1 MARAVTSWPLSG
13 GSLKVLELLWLLLPV
28 AAASGWWAGRRS
40 ANRRGDQRGASNRPP
55 SDYFRGLN
63 YLLNEQPDKA
73 IEVFLRLV
81 EVDSE
86 TIETHLA
93 LGSLFRRRGEV
104 DRAIRIHQN
113 LIARPNLASE
123 HRSFA
128 LLELARDYMR
138 AGVLD
143 RAEGLFSELVRN
155 RVHVAEASRQL
166 LTIYEREREWKAAI
180 QTAERLQ
187 KVTGES
193 HSELMAHYWCELAD
207 QERREGDDKAARKLA
222 QRALGVSQGSVRAS
236 ILEGDIAMNAQQY
249 RQAVRA
255 YRRVES
261 QDPAFLPEVI
271 ERLLTALQEV
281 EHASALEAYIE
292 RLRGRYNSVSVML
305 AATALIRE
313 REGEGAARDFFR
325 EQLLKRPSLR
335 GLREWVAME
344 LEHASERSR
353 PGTEVV
359 LNMLDRLLESK
370 PVYQCNHC
378 GYQGKQLQWQCP
390 SCRSWNT
397 VKPIIGIEGE

>member
-1 MARAVTSWPLSG
+1 MS
-13 GSLKVLELLWLLLPV
+13 VLDLLWLLLPV

-40 ANRRGDQRGASNRPP
+40 ARRSGPDRAGMARPP

-93 LGSLFRRRGEV
+93 LGNLFRRRGEV

-123 HRSFA
+123 HRSYA

-155 RVHVAEASRQL
+155 RNHVAEASRQL

-187 KVTGES
+187 RVTGENQS
-193 HSELMAHYWCELAD
+193 DLIAHYWCELAD
-207 QERREGDDKAARKLA
+207 AERRAGNDKAARKLA
-222 QRALGVSQGSVRAS
+222 RRALGADQDSVRAS
-236 ILEGDIAMNAQQY
+236 ILEGEIAMDAKEY

-271 ERLLTALQEV
+271 ERLLTALAEV
-281 EHASALEAYIE
+281 EHAAALEAYID
-292 RLRGRYNSVSVML
+292 RLRGRYNSITVIQT
-305 AATALIRE
+305 ATQLIRQ
-313 REGEGAARDFFR
+313 REGEHAARDFFR

-335 GLREWVAME
+335 GLREWVALE

-353 PGTEVV
+353 PGTEIV
-359 LNMLDRLLESK
+359 LDMLDRLLESK

-378 GYQGKQLQWQCP
+378 GYQGKHLHWQCP

>member
-1 MARAVTSWPLSG
+1 M
-13 GSLKVLELLWLLLPV
+13 LELLWLLLPV
-28 AAASGWWAGRRS
+28 AAASGWWVA
-40 ANRRGDQRGASNRPP
+40 RRGGGGAHARSRGPLRPP
-55 SDYFRGLN
+55 DEYFRGLN
-63 YLLNEQPDKA
+63 FLLNEQQDEA

-93 LGSLFRRRGEV
+93 LGNLFRRRGEV

-113 LIARPNLASE
+113 LIARPNLSRENRAY
-123 HRSFA
+123 A

-155 RVHVAEASRQL
+155 QSHVVEASRRL
-166 LTIYEREREWKAAI
+166 LTIYEREREWNAAI
-180 QTAERLQ
+180 ETARALQ
-187 KVTGES
+187 KASGEP
-193 HSELMAHYWCELAD
+193 MGTVIAHYWCELAD
-207 QERREGDDKAARKLA
+207 ADRRVGNLKGARTLAAKALA
-222 QRALGVSQGSVRAS
+222 ADPSSVRAS
-236 ILEGDIAMNAQQY
+236 IIEGELATEAGQH

-271 ERLLTALQEV
+271 ERLLDALARA
-281 EHASALEAYIE
+281 EHQSVLDAYIE
-292 RLRGRYNSVSVML
+292 RLRNRYNGFSVVQ
-305 AATALIRE
+305 AATRVIRQ
-313 REGEGAARDFFR
+313 REGEQAAREFFR
-325 EQLLKRPSLR
+325 EQMIRRPSLR

-353 PGTEVV
+353 SGSEVV
-359 LNMLDRLLESK
+359 LDMLDRLLESK
-370 PVYQCNHC
+370 PVYQCQQC
-378 GYQGKQLQWQCP
+378 GYQGKVLHWQCP
-390 SCRSWNT
+390 SCRRWNS

>member
-1 MARAVTSWPLSG
+1 M
-13 GSLKVLELLWLLLPV
+13 LELLWLLLPV

-40 ANRRGDQRGASNRPP
+40 SADRASAGAGREARPP

-63 YLLNEQPDKA
+63 YLLNEQQDEA
-73 IEVFLRLV
+73 IEVFIRLV
-81 EVDSE
+81 EVDSD

-104 DRAIRIHQN
+104 DRAIRLHQN
-113 LIARPNLASE
+113 LIARPNLSKQNRAY
-123 HRSFA
+123 A

-143 RAEGLFSELVRN
+143 RAEGLFSELVRT
-155 RVHVAEASRQL
+155 RMHVVEASRQL
-166 LTIYEREREWKAAI
+166 LTIYEREREWRAAI
-180 QTAERLQ
+180 DTAKTLQ
-187 KVTGES
+187 RASSES
-193 HSELMAHYWCELAD
+193 MGGVIAHYWCELAET
-207 QERREGDDKAARKLA
+207 ERRAGNARTARQYAAK
-222 QRALGVSQGSVRAS
+222 ALGADPQCVRAS
-236 ILEGDIAMNAQQY
+236 ILEGDLAMEARQY

-271 ERLLTALQEV
+271 ERLLDALGRA
-281 EHASALEAYIE
+281 EHPSVLSAYIDQ
-292 RLRGRYNSVSVML
+292 LRGRYNGFSVVH
-305 AATALIRE
+305 AASRLIRQ
-313 REGEGAARDFFR
+313 REGDAAARSFFR
-325 EQLLKRPSLR
+325 EQMLKRPSLR

-359 LNMLDRLLESK
+359 LDMLDRLLESK
-370 PVYQCNHC
+370 PVYQCHQC
-378 GYQGKQLQWQCP
+378 GLQGKVLHWQCP
-390 SCRSWNT
+390 SCRTWNS

>member
-1 MARAVTSWPLSG
+1 MSALD
-13 GSLKVLELLWLLLPV
+13 LLWLLLPV
-28 AAASGWWAGRRS
+28 AAASGWWAGRRG
-40 ANRRGDQRGASNRPP
+40 ARRGGSARAKAPRPP

-93 LGSLFRRRGEV
+93 LGNLFRRRGEV

-123 HRSFA
+123 LRSYA

-155 RVHVAEASRQL
+155 RSHVAEASRQL

-180 QTAERLQ
+180 ESAERLQ
-187 KVTGES
+187 RVTGEYQS
-193 HSELMAHYWCELAD
+193 DLIAHYWCELAD
-207 QERREGDDKAARKLA
+207 TERRRGDDKAALKLA
-222 QRALGVSQGSVRAS
+222 QRALGADQGSVRAS
-236 ILEGDIAMNAQQY
+236 IIEGDIAMDAQQY

-271 ERLLTALQEV
+271 ERLLTALGQV
-281 EHASALEAYIE
+281 EHASALEAYLD
-292 RLRGRYNSVSVML
+292 RLRGRYNSISVIQ
-305 AATALIRE
+305 AATNLIRE
-313 REGEGAARDFFR
+313 REGEAAARDFFR

-335 GLREWVAME
+335 GLREWVALE
-344 LEHASERSR
+344 LDHASERSR
-353 PGTEVV
+353 PGTEIV
-359 LNMLDRLLESK
+359 LDMLDRLLESK
-370 PVYQCNHC
+370 PVYQCNQC
-378 GYQGKQLQWQCP
+378 GYQGKHLQWQCP

>member
-1 MARAVTSWPLSG
+1 MSVID
-13 GSLKVLELLWLLLPV
+13 LLWLLLPV

-40 ANRRGDQRGASNRPP
+40 ARRHRTEHAASGRPP

-93 LGSLFRRRGEV
+93 LGNLFRRRGEV

-113 LIARPNLASE
+113 LIARPNLARE
-123 HRSFA
+123 HRSYA

-155 RVHVAEASRQL
+155 RNHVAEASRQL

-187 KVTGES
+187 RVTGES
-193 HSELMAHYWCELAD
+193 QSDLIAHYWCELAD
-207 QERREGDDKAARKLA
+207 AERRAGNDSAARKLA
-222 QRALGVSQGSVRAS
+222 QRALGADQGSVRAS
-236 ILEGDIAMNAQQY
+236 ILEGDIAMDAKQY
-249 RQAVRA
+249 RQAARA
-255 YRRVES
+255 YRRVEA

-271 ERLLTALQEV
+271 EPLLTSLAQV
-281 EHASALEAYIE
+281 EHASALEAYID
-292 RLRGRYNSVSVML
+292 RLRGRYNSISVIQ
-305 AATALIRE
+305 AATQLIRK
-313 REGEGAARDFFR
+313 REDEHAARDFFR

-353 PGTEVV
+353 PGTEIV
-359 LNMLDRLLESK
+359 LDMLDRLLESK

-378 GYQGKQLQWQCP
+378 GYQGKHLHWQCP

>member
-1 MARAVTSWPLSG
+1 MLD
-13 GSLKVLELLWLLLPV
+13 LLWLLLPV

-40 ANRRGDQRGASNRPP
+40 ARRGDGARIGAPKPP

-93 LGSLFRRRGEV
+93 LGNLFRRRGEV

-123 HRSFA
+123 HRSYA

-155 RVHVAEASRQL
+155 RTHVAEASRQL

-180 QTAERLQ
+180 ETAERLQ
-187 KVTGES
+187 RVTGES
-193 HSELMAHYWCELAD
+193 QSDLIAHYWCELAD
-207 QERREGDDKAARKLA
+207 AERRAGNDKAARKLA
-222 QRALGVSQGSVRAS
+222 QRALSADQGSVRAS
-236 ILEGDIAMNAQQY
+236 ILEGDIAMDAGQY

-255 YRRVES
+255 YRRVET

-271 ERLLTALQEV
+271 ERLLTALAQV
-281 EHASALEAYIE
+281 EHATALEAYID
-292 RLRGRYNSVSVML
+292 RLRGRYNSISVIQ
-305 AATALIRE
+305 AATNLIRE
-313 REGEGAARDFFR
+313 REGEAAARDFFR

-359 LNMLDRLLESK
+359 LDMLDRLLESK
-370 PVYQCNHC
+370 PVYQCNQC
-378 GYQGKQLQWQCP
+378 GYQGKHLHWQCP

>member
-1 MARAVTSWPLSG
+1 MLD
-13 GSLKVLELLWLLLPV
+13 LLWLLLPV

-40 ANRRGDQRGASNRPP
+40 ARRGGTVRIGASRPP

-93 LGSLFRRRGEV
+93 LGNLFRRRGEV

-123 HRSFA
+123 HRSYA

-155 RVHVAEASRQL
+155 RAHVAEASRQL
-166 LTIYEREREWKAAI
+166 LTIYEREREWNAAI
-180 QTAERLQ
+180 ETAERLQ
-187 KVTGES
+187 RVSGES
-193 HSELMAHYWCELAD
+193 HSHLIAHYWCELAD
-207 QERREGDDKAARKLA
+207 AERRAGNDKAAQRLA
-222 QRALGVSQGSVRAS
+222 QRALGADQGSVRAS
-236 ILEGDIAMNAQQY
+236 ILEGDIAMESQQY

-271 ERLLTALQEV
+271 ERLLTALAQI
-281 EHASALEAYIE
+281 EHASALEAYID
-292 RLRGRYNSVSVML
+292 RLRGRYNSISVIQ
-305 AATALIRE
+305 AATNLIRE
-313 REGEGAARDFFR
+313 REGETAARDFFR

-335 GLREWVAME
+335 GLREWVALE

-353 PGTEVV
+353 PGTEIV
-359 LNMLDRLLESK
+359 LDMLDRLLESK
-370 PVYQCNHC
+370 PVYQCHQC
-378 GYQGKQLQWQCP
+378 GYQGKHLHWQCP

>member
-1 MARAVTSWPLSG
+1 MLD
-13 GSLKVLELLWLLLPV
+13 LLWLLLPV

-40 ANRRGDQRGASNRPP
+40 ARRGDGNRIGAPKPP

-93 LGSLFRRRGEV
+93 LGNLFRRRGEV

-123 HRSFA
+123 HRSYA

-155 RVHVAEASRQL
+155 RTHVAEASRQL

-180 QTAERLQ
+180 ETAERLQ
-187 KVTGES
+187 RVTGES
-193 HSELMAHYWCELAD
+193 QSDLIAHYWCELAD
-207 QERREGDDKAARKLA
+207 AERRAGNDKAARKLA
-222 QRALGVSQGSVRAS
+222 QRALGADQGSVRAS
-236 ILEGDIAMNAQQY
+236 ILEGDIAMDAKQY

-271 ERLLTALQEV
+271 ERLLTALAQI
-281 EHASALEAYIE
+281 EHATALEAYID
-292 RLRGRYNSVSVML
+292 RLRGRYNSISVIQ
-305 AATALIRE
+305 AATNLIRE
-313 REGEGAARDFFR
+313 REGEAAARDFFR

-344 LEHASERSR
+344 LDHASERSR

-359 LNMLDRLLESK
+359 LDMLDRLLESK
-370 PVYQCNHC
+370 PVYQCNQC
-378 GYQGKQLQWQCP
+378 GYQGKHLHWQCP